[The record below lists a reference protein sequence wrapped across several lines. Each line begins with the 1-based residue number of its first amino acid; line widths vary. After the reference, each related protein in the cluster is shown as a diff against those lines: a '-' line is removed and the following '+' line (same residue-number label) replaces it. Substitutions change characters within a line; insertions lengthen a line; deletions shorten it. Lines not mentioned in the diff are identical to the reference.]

1 VWLRYEGDYGIPN
14 QIALTSKDPSVPLPN
29 PGFLWVH
36 FRVAEILEVSGLG
49 RAIIDA
55 VEQGTWDPENLDP
68 GGSSD
73 IGSILSRKML
83 IDI

>member
-1 VWLRYEGDYGIPN
+1 LRYEGDYGVPN
-14 QIALTSKDPSVPLPN
+14 QIALTPKDPSVPLPN
-29 PGFLWVH
+29 PGFLRVH
-36 FRVAEILEVSGLG
+36 FRVAEILEASGLG

-55 VEQGTWDPENLDP
+55 MEKVTWDPENLDP

-83 IDI
+83 TGI